1 MHFTLANK
9 LKPFWIVIVLL
20 TSFLSF
26 LLLLSMQTLS
36 SCGWDVIGCHGGV
49 SLVAK
54 PTHYLGKTVK
64 IDNIDATLDG
74 TNFREALLKSTG
86 LCINGGS
93 WTRLP
98 DYCRFSFGLEQT
110 KFDQSLDLIVQ
121 FKKMVLGD

>member
-1 MHFTLANK
+1 
-9 LKPFWIVIVLL
+9 
-20 TSFLSF
+20 
-26 LLLLSMQTLS
+26 MQTLT
-36 SCGWDVIGCHGGV
+36 SCGWDVIDCHGGV

-54 PTHYLGKTVK
+54 PTAYLGKTVQ
-64 IDNIDATLDG
+64 IDNSEATLDG

-98 DYCRFSFGLEQT
+98 NYCRFSFSLEQT
-110 KFDQSLDLIVQ
+110 KFDQSLDQIVQ